1 VHCILRSAVVSI
13 LVVSGTPS
21 GTSLP
26 ATPPPLPS
34 ARPEE
39 AGLDSRQLAAIH
51 QAVEEAL
58 AARKMPG
65 CVVLIGRRG
74 KVVFEKAYG
83 RRQVEPEPL
92 PMTLDTV
99 FDLASLTKPVATAT
113 SVMILAEQGKIRLDE
128 PVARRLPQ
136 FAAHGKENI
145 TAVHLLTHQ
154 GGLIAD
160 NPLSDY
166 RDGPEKARERLFALK
181 PVAPPGAKFIYSDVG
196 YLVLG
201 ELVRGVS
208 GKRLDEFARERIFEP
223 LGMKETGF
231 LPSPELRR
239 RAAPAEKRDGQWIQ
253 GEVHDPRAFA
263 LGGVAGHAGL
273 FSTARDLARY
283 AQMLL
288 GRGAYGGVR
297 VLQESTVAQMITPHS
312 VPKGFRGL
320 GWDMRTGY
328 SSNRGESFS
337 PRAFGHGGFTGTA
350 MWIDPELDL
359 FVIFLSNRLHPDGKG
374 AVNPLAGRIG
384 TIAANAIVDRGRDGA
399 KGAEVFLPAA
409 GKTAVHDKDVS
420 RRRGNSPPSPSGSS
434 PDASRDRPKVD
445 RRTRVLTGIDVLQR
459 DGFKRLQGRRVGLI
473 TNHTGVNRE
482 GVRTA
487 ALLHKAPGVALVAIF
502 SPEHGL
508 QGQLDVANIQD
519 TRDPATGVIV
529 FSLYGKTRKPT
540 ADMLRGIDTLV
551 FDIQDI
557 GARFYTYISTMGYAM
572 QVAAQHKLRFV
583 VLDRPNPINGRD
595 VAGPVLDAGRE
606 SFVAFHRLPIRHGMT
621 VGELAKMFESELR
634 LGLDLE
640 VVRVEGWRREDYFDA
655 TGLRWINPSPN
666 MRSLR
671 AAILYPGVGLLE
683 TTNLSV
689 GRGTETPFEVFGAP
703 WLDGRRLAEAMNRR
717 NLPGVRFEPVE
728 FTPESSK
735 FEKQQCHGVRMTIT
749 DRNVLE
755 PVRMGL
761 AIACELRRNHRE
773 AWDAKS
779 YDRLLGHAATLKAL
793 LDDKDVSAIES
804 TWSAELEKFQERR
817 ARCMLY

>member
-1 VHCILRSAVVSI
+1 MLCLVRSAMVWSFVV
-13 LVVSGTPS
+13 LGTLSGTRLTAS
-21 GTSLP
+21 
-26 ATPPPLPS
+26 PPPLPAAS
-34 ARPEE
+34 PEQ
-39 AGLDSRQLAAIH
+39 AGLDAGQLRAID

-74 KVVFEKAYG
+74 KVVFERAYG
-83 RRQVEPEPL
+83 RRQVEPQPL

-113 SVMILAEQGKIRLDE
+113 SVMILAERGKIRLDE
-128 PVARRLPQ
+128 PVARHIPE
-136 FAAHGKENI
+136 FANHGKEKI
-145 TAVHLLTHQ
+145 TAFHLLTHQ
-154 GGLIAD
+154 AGLIAD

-166 RDGPEKARERLFALK
+166 RDGPQKARARLWALK
-181 PVAPPGAKFIYSDVG
+181 PVAAPGARFIYSDVG

-201 ELVRGVS
+201 ELVERVAGQ
-208 GKRLDEFARERIFEP
+208 RLDAFARENIFKP
-223 LGMKETGF
+223 LGMQETGF
-231 LPSPELRR
+231 LPPPELRR
-239 RAAPAEKRDGQWIQ
+239 RAAPTEKRDGKWIQ

-288 GRGAYGGVR
+288 GRGEYGGVR
-297 VLQESTVAQMITPHS
+297 VLQPSTVAAMIAPQS
-312 VPKGFRGL
+312 VPQGGLRGL
-320 GWDMRTGY
+320 GWDIRTGY

-384 TIAANAIVDRGRDGA
+384 TIAGNAITDRGRNAVNAPGGRSEKDHRPGA
-399 KGAEVFLPAA
+399 
-409 GKTAVHDKDVS
+409 
-420 RRRGNSPPSPSGSS
+420 
-434 PDASRDRPKVD
+434 
-445 RRTRVLTGIDVLQR
+445 LTGIDVLQR
-459 DGFKRLQGRRVGLI
+459 DGFKLLRGRRVGLI

-482 GVRTA
+482 GVSTA
-487 ALLHKAPGVALVAIF
+487 ALLHKAPGVTLTAIF

-508 QGQLDVANIQD
+508 KGKLDVATIQD
-519 TRDPATGVIV
+519 TRDPDTGVV
-529 FSLYGKTRKPT
+529 VYSLYGKTRRPT
-540 ADMLRGIDTLV
+540 AEMLQGIDTLV

-557 GARFYTYISTMGYAM
+557 GTRFYTYISTMGYAM
-572 QVAAQHKLRFV
+572 QVAAQRKLGFV

-606 SFVAFHRLPIRHGMT
+606 SFVAFHRLPVRHGMT
-621 VGELAKMFESELR
+621 VGELARMFNAELK
-634 LGLDLE
+634 LGLALE

-655 TGLRWINPSPN
+655 TGLRWIDPSPN

-689 GRGTETPFEVFGAP
+689 GRGTETPFEWIGAP

-717 NLPGVRFEPVE
+717 NLPGVRFEPAE

-735 FEKQQCHGVRMTIT
+735 FEKQKCQAVRITIT
-749 DRNVLE
+749 DRTVLE

-761 AIACELRRNHRE
+761 ALACELRRVHRD
-773 AWDAKS
+773 AWDAKA
-779 YDRLLGHAATLKAL
+779 YDRLLGHAASRKAL
-793 LDDKDVSAIES
+793 LDGKDVDEIES
-804 TWSAELEKFQERR
+804 LWQAELEQFRLRR
-817 ARCMLY
+817 ARYLLY

>member
-1 VHCILRSAVVSI
+1 MAVSI
-13 LVVSGTPS
+13 AAVTATPVALS
-21 GTSLP
+21 SL
-26 ATPPPLPS
+26 AMPPPLPS
-34 ARPEE
+34 APPEQ
-39 AGLDSRQLAAIH
+39 AGLDSRQLSAID

-74 KVVFEKAYG
+74 KIVFDKAYG
-83 RRQVEPEPL
+83 LRQVEPAPL

-113 SVMILAEQGKIRLDE
+113 SVMILAERGKVRLDQ
-128 PVARRLPQ
+128 PVAQYLPE
-136 FAAHGKENI
+136 FAVNGKQSI
-145 TAVHLLTHQ
+145 TAIHLLTHQ

-160 NPLSDY
+160 NPLGDY

-181 PVAPPGAKFIYSDVG
+181 PVVPPGARFIYSDVG

-201 ELVRGVS
+201 ELVERVAGQ
-208 GKRLDEFARERIFEP
+208 KLDEFACENIFKP
-223 LGMKETGF
+223 LGMIETGF

-239 RAAPAEKRDGQWIQ
+239 RAAPTEKRDGKWIQ

-288 GRGAYGGVR
+288 DRGEYGGVR
-297 VLQESTVAQMITPHS
+297 VLHESTVAAMTTPHP
-312 VPKGFRGL
+312 VPNGLRGL
-320 GWDMRTGY
+320 GWDIRTGY

-384 TIAANAIVDRGRDGA
+384 TIAANAVVDRGREGVKASAGGA
-399 KGAEVFLPAA
+399 D
-409 GKTAVHDKDVS
+409 HDRQS
-420 RRRGNSPPSPSGSS
+420 N
-434 PDASRDRPKVD
+434 
-445 RRTRVLTGIDVLQR
+445 VLTGIDVLQR
-459 DGFKRLQGRRVGLI
+459 DGFKLLAGRRVGLI

-482 GVRTA
+482 GISTA
-487 ALLHKAPGVALVAIF
+487 RLLHQAPGVVLAAIF

-519 TRDPATGVIV
+519 TRDPATGVV
-529 FSLYGKTRKPT
+529 VYSLYGKTRRPT
-540 ADMLRGIDTLV
+540 PEMLQGIDTLV

-572 QVAAQHKLRFV
+572 QAAARHKLRFV

-606 SFVAFHRLPIRHGMT
+606 SFVAFHRLPVRHGMT
-621 VGELAKMFESELR
+621 VGELAVMFNRELK
-634 LGLDLE
+634 LGLALD
-640 VVRVEGWRREDYFDA
+640 VVRVEGWRREDYFDD

-671 AAILYPGVGLLE
+671 AATLYPGIGLLE

-689 GRGTETPFEVFGAP
+689 GRGTETPFEWIGAP
-703 WLDGRRLAEAMNRR
+703 WLDGQRLAEAMNRR
-717 NLPGVRFEPVE
+717 NLPGVRFEPAE
-728 FTPESSK
+728 FTPDSSR
-735 FEKQQCHGVRMTIT
+735 FEKQKCQGIRITIT

-755 PVRMGL
+755 PVRMGI
-761 AIACELRRNHRE
+761 AIACELRRIHRE
-773 AWDAKS
+773 AWDAKA

-793 LDDKDVSAIES
+793 LDGKDVDEIQSL
-804 TWSAELEKFQERR
+804 WQPELDQFLRRR
-817 ARCMLY
+817 AGCLLY